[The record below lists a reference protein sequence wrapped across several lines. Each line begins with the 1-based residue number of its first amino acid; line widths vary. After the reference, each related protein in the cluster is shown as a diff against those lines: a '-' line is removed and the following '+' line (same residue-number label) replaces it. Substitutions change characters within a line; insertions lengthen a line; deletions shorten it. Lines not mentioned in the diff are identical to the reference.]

1 MLGERINTSYAS
13 HSRDAFFPLS
23 GMDGYETTRRIR
35 RLEQEFWAA
44 RNAPSDT
51 AAPDDVTPGAETDSF
66 STDLPSIA
74 EARGQGDPWPGAVPR
89 GSDIESHSSV
99 ELEADVSGR
108 RDSDVSLRRESEA
121 SKPAPSPPRLA
132 RESFR
137 SSGSSSSSSS
147 GELTI
152 AGGSSFDSD
161 EGRLKLPVLRTS
173 DGRRGPTGEGQER
186 TLWVEGRQIGAR
198 LPIIALTA
206 DVLAGT
212 REQCMEAGMD
222 G

>member
-1 MLGERINTSYAS
+1 
-13 HSRDAFFPLS
+13 
-23 GMDGYETTRRIR
+23 MDGYETTRRIR
-35 RLEQEFWAA
+35 RLEHEFWAA
-44 RNAPSDT
+44 RNAPSIT
-51 AAPDDVTPGAETDSF
+51 AAPDDVTPAAETDSF

-74 EARGQGDPWPGAVPR
+74 EARGQGEPWPGAAPR
-89 GSDIESHSSV
+89 GSDIESHSSA

-108 RDSDVSLRRESEA
+108 RDSDASPRRESEA
-121 SKPAPSPPRLA
+121 SKPAPSLRLA

-137 SSGSSSSSSS
+137 SSGSLSSSSS
-147 GELTI
+147 GELTM
-152 AGGSSFDSD
+152 AGGGSFDSD

-173 DGRRGPTGEGQER
+173 DGRRGPAGEGQER